1 MKMKSGS
8 ILVWWG
14 AMGILAALREG
25 NFVLA
30 CLWLLGLFAIGQWLG
45 WVAFKEFPV
54 GRYKVFILLH
64 PPFIGILP
72 KERLEPRVIYFF
84 GEENQVLMA
93 FGRFPIH
100 TVLKGRACLMG
111 K

>member
-1 MKMKSGS
+1 MKSGS
-8 ILVWWG
+8 ILTWWSMLG
-14 AMGILAALREG
+14 MLAALREG

-30 CLWLLGLFAIGQWLG
+30 CLWFFGILAAGEWFG
-45 WVAFKEFPV
+45 WVAFKEFSV

-72 KERLEPRVIYFF
+72 KEKLEPRVIYSF

-100 TVLKGRACLMG
+100 VLKG
-111 K
+111 KEVDE